1 MDQYYSF
8 LLGGLAIAIIVIIT
22 WLSSNLMRAERVIV
36 EVDAK
41 NQ

>member
-1 MDQYYSF
+1 MDHYYSF

-36 EVDAK
+36 EVDTK
-41 NQ
+41 HQ